1 MLLRN
6 LDISQGLFNGAVG
19 VVHDVDVSSSA
30 KVERIYILFDDL
42 SLSST
47 TTPSTTQLVA
57 IDPIEQTFIYA
68 GRSIVRTNFPLSL
81 SWSCTIHKIQGAT
94 VDTCFM
100 DLGSSVFE
108 PGMAYVALSRVT
120 SLQGLFLLKLNPDV
134 IVANQLVLEE
144 YAQLREKA
152 RHIS

>member
-1 MLLRN
+1 
-6 LDISQGLFNGAVG
+6 
-19 VVHDVDVSSSA
+19 
-30 KVERIYILFDDL
+30 
-42 SLSST
+42 
-47 TTPSTTQLVA
+47 
-57 IDPIEQTFIYA
+57 
-68 GRSIVRTNFPLSL
+68 
-81 SWSCTIHKIQGAT
+81 
-94 VDTCFM
+94 M

-144 YAQLREKA
+144 HAQLREKA